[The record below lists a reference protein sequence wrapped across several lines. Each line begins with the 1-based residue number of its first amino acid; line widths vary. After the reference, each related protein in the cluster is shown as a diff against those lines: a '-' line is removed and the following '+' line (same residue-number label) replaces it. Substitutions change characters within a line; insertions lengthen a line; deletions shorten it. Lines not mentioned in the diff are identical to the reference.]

1 MAAGAGTSTGGIDIS
16 ALLKGATAFAE
27 QLIPLLV
34 SALAV
39 VVGLFLI
46 FSAVR
51 NIYQKGADGRAM
63 AGGSE
68 IGYGGVAMK
77 LLVGGMLLRFGATI
91 EDTSNLLFGVGIQ
104 SYQGVLA
111 YAPLPAQ
118 TGLWRQV
125 FEVCLLWVVMIGWIG
140 AFRGLMLWN
149 GAANG
154 GGSGG
159 SSGDLFW
166 RGLWH
171 LIGGAAAVNM
181 SGMISSFVS
190 G

>member
-1 MAAGAGTSTGGIDIS
+1 MSAGGGGIDIS
-16 ALLKGATAFAE
+16 ALLTGAQTFAN
-27 QLIPLLV
+27 QLIPFLA

-39 VVGLFLI
+39 VTGLVLI
-46 FSAVR
+46 FLAIR
-51 NIYQKGADGRAM
+51 NIFQKGADGRAM
-63 AGGSE
+63 SGGQE
-68 IGYGGVAMK
+68 IGYGAIALK
-77 LLVGGMLLRFGATI
+77 LLVGGMFLRFGSTV

-104 SYQGVLA
+104 SYQGVMA

-118 TGLWRQV
+118 AGLWRQV
-125 FEVCLLWVVMIGWIG
+125 FEVCLLWVVMVGWIG
-140 AFRGLMLWN
+140 AFRGLLLWN

-171 LIGGAAAVNM
+171 LIGGAAAVNL
-181 SGMISSFVS
+181 SGVISSFV
-190 G
+190 GG

>member
-1 MAAGAGTSTGGIDIS
+1 MAVGGAGIDIS
-16 ALLKGATAFAE
+16 ALLDGATAFAE
-27 QLIPLLV
+27 RLIPLV
-34 SALAV
+34 VGALAV
-39 VVGLFLI
+39 LVGLVVI
-46 FSAVR
+46 FSAIR
-51 NIYQKGADGRAM
+51 NIFQKGADGRAM
-63 AGGSE
+63 AGGTE
-68 IGYGGVAMK
+68 VGYGGIALK
-77 LLVGGMLLRFGATI
+77 LLVGGMLLRFSSTI

-118 TGLWRQV
+118 SGMWRQV
-125 FEVCLLWVVMIGWIG
+125 FEVCLLWVVMIGWVG
-140 AFRGLMLWN
+140 AFRGMLLWN

-181 SGMISSFVS
+181 SGMIASFVGS
-190 G
+190 